1 LTARRFRPN
10 RETMTPWT
18 SIESA
23 ENPDG
28 MRLELLRRGPHFSI
42 RSGGQLL
49 MNSRVHDSE
58 QALARLALDALA
70 EPERASV
77 LVGGLGFG
85 YTLAAALARL
95 GAGASVSVIEVAPAV
110 IRWNR
115 EHLRELNGGALD
127 DPRVTVI
134 EGDVCA
140 RFRARASRFDV
151 ILLDVDNG
159 PRAVGRPGNAWLY
172 TPDGL
177 ATIKAT
183 LTPGGV
189 LAVWSAGSE
198 VGFSDRLRA
207 AGFDVVL
214 HRVLSHAARTQERHF
229 IWIAKN
235 L

>member
-1 LTARRFRPN
+1 
-10 RETMTPWT
+10 
-18 SIESA
+18 
-23 ENPDG
+23 
-28 MRLELLRRGPHFSI
+28 
-42 RSGGQLL
+42 

-58 QALARLALDALA
+58 EALARLALDAFA
-70 EPERASV
+70 QPERASV

-85 YTLAAALARL
+85 FTLAEALSRL
-95 GAGASVSVIEVAPAV
+95 GPAASVSVVEVAPAV

-115 EHLRELNGGALD
+115 EPLAELNGRALD
-127 DPRVTVI
+127 DARVTLI

-140 RFRARASRFDV
+140 RLRARDARYDV

-177 ATIKAT
+177 DTLRST
-183 LTPGGV
+183 LTAGGV
-189 LAVWSAGSE
+189 LAVWSAGPE
-198 VGFSDRLRA
+198 VGFSERLRA

-214 HRVLSHAARTQERHF
+214 HRVQSHSARTQQRHF

-235 L
+235 VCSIPAPASAGPTGA

>member
-1 LTARRFRPN
+1 
-10 RETMTPWT
+10 MTPWT
-18 SIESA
+18 LIETA

-58 QALARLALDALA
+58 EALARLALEALGR
-70 EPERASV
+70 PESASV
-77 LVGGLGFG
+77 LVCGLGFG
-85 YTLAAALARL
+85 YTLAAALARV
-95 GAGASVSVIEVAPAV
+95 GPSASVTVIEVAPAV

-115 EHLRELNGGALD
+115 EQLGELNAHALD
-127 DPRVTVI
+127 DARVTVI

-140 RFRARASRFDV
+140 RFRARPSRFDV

-177 ATIKAT
+177 DTIKAA

-189 LAVWSAGSE
+189 LAVWSAGPE

-207 AGFDVVL
+207 AGFAVVL
-214 HRVLSHAARTQERHF
+214 HRLPSHAARTRERHF
-229 IWIAKN
+229 IWIAEN
-235 L
+235 R

>member
-1 LTARRFRPN
+1 
-10 RETMTPWT
+10 MTPWT
-18 SIESA
+18 LIETA

-58 QALARLALDALA
+58 QTLARLALEAFA

-85 YTLAAALARL
+85 YTLAATLALL
-95 GAGASVSVIEVAPAV
+95 GPSASVTVIEVAPAV

-115 EHLRELNGGALD
+115 EQLGELNGRALD
-127 DPRVTVI
+127 DARVTVV
-134 EGDVCA
+134 EGDICA
-140 RFRARASRFDV
+140 RLRAGSVNHDV

-172 TPDGL
+172 SPDGL
-177 ATIKAT
+177 GTIKAA

-189 LAVWSAGSE
+189 LAVWSAGSD
-198 VGFSDRLRA
+198 VSFSDKLRA
-207 AGFDVVL
+207 AGFEVAL
-214 HRVLSHAARTQERHF
+214 HRVQSHAAKTQERHF
-229 IWIAKN
+229 IWIARN
-235 L
+235 Q

>member
-1 LTARRFRPN
+1 
-10 RETMTPWT
+10 
-18 SIESA
+18 
-23 ENPDG
+23 

-49 MNSRVHDSE
+49 MNSRVHESE

-85 YTLAAALARL
+85 FTLKAALARL
-95 GAGASVSVIEVAPAV
+95 GPAASVSVVEVAPAV

-115 EHLRELNGGALD
+115 EQLRELNGGALED
-127 DPRVTVI
+127 ARVSVI

-140 RFRARASRFDV
+140 HFRARATRFDAV
-151 ILLDVDNG
+151 LLDVDNG

-177 ATIKAT
+177 ASIGAA

-189 LAVWSAGSE
+189 LAVWSAGPE
-198 VGFSDRLRA
+198 VGFSERLRA
-207 AGFDVVL
+207 AGFEVVL
-214 HRVLSHAARTQERHF
+214 HRLQSHAARTRERHF
-229 IWIAKN
+229 IWIAKCR
-235 L
+235 

>member
-1 LTARRFRPN
+1 
-10 RETMTPWT
+10 MTPWT
-18 SIESA
+18 LIETA

-28 MRLELLRRGPHFSI
+28 MRLELLRRGPYFSI

-58 QALARLALDALA
+58 QALARLALDAFA
-70 EPERASV
+70 APESASV

-85 YTLAAALARL
+85 YTLAATLALL
-95 GAGASVSVIEVAPAV
+95 GSGGSVTVIEVAPAV

-115 EHLRELNGGALD
+115 EQLGELNGRALD
-127 DPRVTVI
+127 DPRVSVI

-183 LTPGGV
+183 LSDSGV
-189 LAVWSAGSE
+189 LAVWSAGAE
-198 VGFSDRLRA
+198 VGFSDRLRE
-207 AGFDVVL
+207 AGFEVTL
-214 HRVLSHAARTQERHF
+214 HRVQSHAAKTQERHF

-235 L
+235 R